1 MRVTIPFALS
11 LALLSLAACRCDE
24 PAARVEAPP
33 PQTPVVVEVERYVA
47 TGDLD
52 AIKQKGVLRALVQ
65 EFDEVLSAD
74 PRSGAAQRARV
85 EAFAQKL
92 GVKAEFIRIDDFAQL
107 IPALLEG
114 HGDVIADDLTV
125 TESRS
130 QRVAFTRPIATSS
143 EIVVGRRGADNP
155 RSVEAL
161 EGLTVQVLEATSF
174 LETLQALKSEK
185 VPTLVIDPVTE
196 HVDPEA
202 LVYDVSQGRR
212 PLTVIDSHTM
222 EIIAAYND
230 DVEALFPIAEGRQI
244 AWAVRKDNPALKAAL
259 DAFIIEQTLTAHR
272 DDLNTA
278 DLEAMKKRGS
288 IRFLTRNN
296 AVTYFLHRGRRVGF
310 DYELATLAAKSLGLR
325 VEMVVVPSRD
335 QLVPWLL
342 EGRGDVIAAS
352 FTATEERKK
361 QVAFTRPYLWVDEVV
376 VQRTEGPKVA
386 SLEELRGRKLHVR
399 RSSSYH
405 DTLTR
410 LQPEWGFELVEAP
423 ETMETEELIAQV
435 ARGEIDFTVSDS
447 HILQVETTYRDDVEA
462 AFTLPRADDA
472 DPEAPGARGIAFAT
486 RPGNPQLLEFLDAFV
501 KRTYRGLEYNMARK
515 KYFENKRTIAAAKGE
530 RASQTGL
537 SKYDDILQKYATKYS
552 LDWRLVASQAYQE
565 SRFDPRAKSWVGAL
579 GLMQVMPATGK
590 EMGFTDLVSPDPG
603 VHAGVL
609 YLHRLVG
616 RLDPTL
622 DFKQRLR
629 FALAGYNAGI
639 GHVRDARR
647 LAVKQGLDP
656 NRWFGH
662 VEKAMLLLEN
672 PKYYSRAAHGYCRG
686 SEPVKYVSEIQSR
699 YDHYVELIP
708 AR

>member
-1 MRVTIPFALS
+1 MRVTTRLS
-11 LALLSLAACRCDE
+11 LSLTLLCLAACRCDA
-24 PAARVEAPP
+24 PAPQADAPVPEQVEV
-33 PQTPVVVEVERYVA
+33 TVERYVA

-52 AIKQKGVLRALVQ
+52 AIKAKGVLRALVQ
-65 EFDEVLSAD
+65 ESDEGLHAD
-74 PRSGAAQRARV
+74 PRSATAQRDRV
-85 EAFAQKL
+85 EAFARRHGL
-92 GVKAEFIRIDDFAQL
+92 KAEFIRIDDFGDL
-107 IPALLEG
+107 IPALVEG
-114 HGDVIADDLTV
+114 RGDVIADDLTV

-130 QRVAFTRPIATSS
+130 QRVDFTRPIATAS
-143 EIVVGRRGADNP
+143 ELVVGRRGADNP

-161 EGLTVQVLEATSF
+161 EGLTVQVLGSTSF
-174 LETLQALKSEK
+174 HETLQALKQEK
-185 VPTLVIDPVTE
+185 LPSLVIDAVTE
-196 HVDPEA
+196 HVEPES
-202 LVYDVSQGRR
+202 LVYDVSQGKR

-222 EIIAAYND
+222 KLIETYNE

-244 AWAVRKDNPALKAAL
+244 AWAVRKNNPTLKAAL
-259 DAFIIEQTLTAHR
+259 DAFIIEQALTGHR
-272 DDLNTA
+272 DDTSTG
-278 DLEAMKKRGS
+278 DLDAMKKRGS

-310 DYELATLAAKSLGLR
+310 DYELATMVGKALGLR

-352 FTATEERKK
+352 FSVTDERKK
-361 QVAFTRPYLWVDEVV
+361 KIAFTRPYLWVDELV
-376 VQRTEGPKVA
+376 VQRTDGPKVA
-386 SLEELRGRKLHVR
+386 SLEDLRGRKIHVR

-405 DTLTR
+405 DTLVR
-410 LQPEWGFELVEAP
+410 LQPEWGFEIVEAP
-423 ETMETEELIAQV
+423 ETVETEELIGQV
-435 ARGEIDFTVSDS
+435 ARAEIDFTVADS
-447 HILQVETTYRDDVEA
+447 HIFQVEATYRDGIEA
-462 AFTLPRADDA
+462 GFTLPRPEGADD
-472 DPEAPGARGIAFAT
+472 EAPGARGIAFAT
-486 RPGNPQLLEFLDAFV
+486 RPGNPELMTFLDAFV
-501 KRTYRGLEYNMARK
+501 KRTYRGLEYNIAKR
-515 KYFENKRTIAAAKGE
+515 KYFENERSIAAT
-530 RASQTGL
+530 RAHVISGAGL
-537 SKYDDILQKYATKYS
+537 SNYDDILRKYATQYS

-565 SRFDPRAKSWVGAL
+565 SRFNPQAKSWVGAL
-579 GLMQVMPATGK
+579 GLMQVMPATGR
-590 EMGFTDLVSPDPG
+590 EMGFNDLVSPDPG

-609 YLHRLVG
+609 YLHKLVK
-616 RLDPTL
+616 RLDPML

-662 VEKAMLLLEN
+662 VEKAMLLLEK

-708 AR
+708 DR